1 MTTTEVYVKFKAR
14 TLTSPIHRVLAT
26 AQNGLEVIRFGGLDT
41 GEIES
46 PFTVVEQRP
55 MFRLRRYFP
64 DAEDMDTRAPVI
76 LVPPLMV
83 ATHIYD
89 VTREQGA
96 VGILHDRGL
105 DPWVIDF
112 GSPDRE
118 IGGMT
123 RNLAD
128 HVVAVSEVINIVRQH
143 TGKDVHLGGYSQG
156 GMFCYQTAAYRRSVG
171 IKSIVTFGSPTDA
184 VALPMGITV
193 GAATKGAD
201 FMADHVFNR
210 LAIPGW
216 MVRTGFQML
225 DPVKTVKS
233 RLDFL
238 MQLHDR
244 EALLPRER
252 QRRFLEVDGWV
263 AWSGPAIAELLK
275 QFVVHN
281 RMMTGGFVID
291 DRLISLAEITC
302 PVLAFVGSTDD
313 IGTPRAVRGI
323 RRAAPRADVY
333 EATLRA
339 GHFGLVVGSSAGTLT
354 WPTVADWVL
363 WHEGKHGQ
371 PGIAKPMTDEDQ
383 PAADG
388 DYTVMSRLVN
398 SASQAAEIGFGVA
411 QDVVDVTV
419 GAAKTT
425 KEIAGEAVRTLPRL
439 ARLGVMQAHTRMS
452 LGLLLEEQGRR
463 APLGELFLF
472 DDRVHTNAAVNERI
486 NNVVRGLI
494 SLGIRQGSHVG
505 VLMETRPSALA
516 TIAALSRLGAVS
528 VLLQPGTD
536 LTEAIRLGEVAG
548 IVADPPNLPD
558 AMKAGVRVFVLG
570 GGENRDLPVGDA
582 DHVVDMERIDPD
594 AVRIPDWYQPNPGIA
609 SDLAFIVF
617 TRSRGH
623 TEPQF
628 ITNHRW
634 ALSAFGTASAASLTA
649 SDTVYC
655 LTPLHHPSGLLMTLG
670 GAVAG
675 GARIAL
681 TRSFD
686 PSRFAEEV
694 HRYGVTVVSYTWT
707 LLGELVDAD
716 DLQIQRHHPIRLF
729 MGSGMPRALWK
740 RVRDRFAPAQVVEF
754 YASTEGEAVLAN
766 VSGAKPGAKGRP
778 IPGSANIRL
787 AAFDVENDRFIED
800 ERGFVKEA
808 AENDIGLLLAFPRTG
823 GEQSPNVIRGVF
835 RSGDMWIPTD
845 HLFRRDSDG
854 DYWMVDNRNSLIRT
868 ARGVVYSLPI
878 EDALA
883 DIELLNIA
891 VAFGVEHGAHSL
903 AVAAISRRTDV
914 TSPERKAKEFTPE
927 QFDRALSVLPESQR
941 PDIIYSV
948 DTMPMTTWYRPQT
961 RALAADGIPQ
971 ASVNAWY
978 YDTADHKYHRLTE
991 AARKRIMKQ
1000 ANS

>member
-1 MTTTEVYVKFKAR
+1 MEVPVKFTAR
-14 TLTSPIHRVLAT
+14 TLTSPVHRVLAT

-41 GEIES
+41 GEEAS
-46 PFTVVEQRP
+46 PFAVMERRP

-64 DAEDMDTRAPVI
+64 AADNLDERAPVI

-83 ATHIYD
+83 ATDIYD
-89 VTREQGA
+89 VTRDQGA
-96 VGILHDRGL
+96 VGILHDNGL
-105 DPWVIDF
+105 DPWVVDF
-112 GSPDRE
+112 GAPDRE
-118 IGGMT
+118 IGGMA

-128 HVVAVSEVINIVRQH
+128 HVVAVSDVVDIVREH
-143 TGKDVHLGGYSQG
+143 TGKDVHLAGYSQG
-156 GMFCYQTAAYRRSVG
+156 GMFCYQTAAYRRSRG
-171 IKSIVTFGSPTDA
+171 IKSLITFGSPTDA

-193 GAATKGAD
+193 GFASKGAD
-201 FMADHVFNR
+201 FLADHVFNR

-244 EALLPRER
+244 EALLPREK

-291 DRLISLAEITC
+291 DRLISLAEIIC
-302 PVLAFVGSTDD
+302 PVLAFVGTTDD
-313 IGTPRAVRGI
+313 IGLPRAVRGI

-333 EATLRA
+333 EATLKA

-354 WPTVADWVL
+354 WPTVAQWVR
-363 WHEGKHGQ
+363 WNEGTAAR
-371 PGIAKPMTDEDQ
+371 PEVAKPMTDEDQ

-411 QDVVDVTV
+411 QDFVDATV

-425 KEIAGEAVRTLPRL
+425 KEIAGEAARTLPRL

-463 APLGELFLF
+463 APLGECFLF

-486 NNVVRGLI
+486 DNVVRGLI
-494 SLGIRQGSHVG
+494 SVGVRQGSHVA

-528 VLLQPGTD
+528 VLLQPGTNLD
-536 LTEAIRLGEVAG
+536 DALRLSEATG
-548 IVADPPNLPD
+548 IVTDPQNMDD
-558 AMKAGVRVFVLG
+558 AIATGGQVYVLG
-570 GGENRDLPVGDA
+570 GGDVRDLGVD
-582 DHVVDMERIDPD
+582 DHPSVTDLEKVDPE
-594 AVRIPDWYQPNPGIA
+594 AVELPAWYRPNPGIA

-623 TEPQF
+623 IEPQL

-681 TRSFD
+681 TRTFD
-686 PSRFAEEV
+686 SSQFAEEV

-707 LLGELVDAD
+707 LLRELVEDE

-729 MGSGMPRALWK
+729 MGSGMPRALWQ
-740 RVRDRFAPAQVVEF
+740 RVTERFAPASVVEF

-766 VSGAKPGAKGRP
+766 ITGAKPGAKGRP
-778 IPGSANIRL
+778 IPGSATIKL
-787 AAFDVENDRFIED
+787 AAFDVESNRFIED
-800 ERGFVKEA
+800 EKGFVREV
-808 AENDIGLLLAFPRTG
+808 EDDDTGLLLAHPRTG
-823 GEQSPNVIRGVF
+823 VEHSSNVIRGVF
-835 RSGDMWIPTD
+835 KAGDIWIPTD
-845 HLFRRDSDG
+845 HLFRRDADG
-854 DYWMVDNRNSLIRT
+854 DYWMVDNRNSVMRT
-868 ARGVVYSLPI
+868 DQGIVYSLPI

-883 DIELLNIA
+883 DVELLDLA
-891 VAFGVEHGAHSL
+891 VVYGVEQQGRAFV
-903 AVAAISRRTDV
+903 VAAVSRRSDAPGREFA
-914 TSPERKAKEFTPE
+914 PEH
-927 QFDRALSVLPESQR
+927 FDRALAVLPGSQR
-941 PDIIYSV
+941 PDIIHEV
-948 DTMPMTTWYRPQT
+948 REIPMTTWYRPKT
-961 RALAADGIPQ
+961 RLLAEQGLPAAD
-971 ASVNAWY
+971 SHAWY
-978 YDTADHKYHRLTE
+978 YDTTEHKYLRLTE
-991 AARKRIMKQ
+991 AARKRILKRKQ
-1000 ANS
+1000 S